1 MFVYIFASCSDII
14 KQRLL
19 EPYTNLFK
27 VLHNAQALILQIEPL
42 EWLIKACNLVKQQSS
57 PFKRMKSLHLMC
69 FEGSLEVS
77 DQVIHYFLGGS
88 PNVEDKHFTVETI
101 CDDATN
107 HYSYASF

>member
-1 MFVYIFASCSDII
+1 M
-14 KQRLL
+14 
-19 EPYTNLFK
+19 
-27 VLHNAQALILQIEPL
+27 HNAQALILQIEPL
-42 EWLIKACNLVKQQSS
+42 EWLIKACNSVKQQSS

-88 PNVEDKHFTVETI
+88 PNVEDKRFTVETI